1 MKRHPHIAVFV
12 RAILVL
18 VVFALACLPGVARA
32 RSQGVKF
39 SRTPAVIQ
47 PKNSQTMTLLSAN
60 LNLDPIATT
69 SPKLAIVD
77 SSALSTESE
86 GVTFV
91 DVGKS
96 GTGQISVYIVRKGDS
111 LPQIA
116 KMFGVSTNTIMWAN
130 NLKSSTVTEG
140 QELVILPI
148 SGVKHT
154 VKSGDTLKSIA
165 SKYKA
170 DITDVLAYN
179 NVTVDTKL
187 TPGDVI
193 IVPDGELG
201 ASTSSSGTKSTG
213 RTSALG
219 SSPYRRAGDTTAFEP
234 LTVNVG
240 AYPSYPGYYARPLA
254 GGVKTQDLHGYNA
267 VDLGAPTGTGIY
279 AAAEGTVII
288 SKSGGYNGGYG
299 TYVVVSH
306 PNGTQTL
313 YAHMSRNNVSVGQ
326 HVAQGQQIGAVGST
340 GWSTG
345 AHLHF
350 EIRGAKNPF

>member
-1 MKRHPHIAVFV
+1 MA
-12 RAILVL
+12 
-18 VVFALACLPGVARA
+18 
-32 RSQGVKF
+32 
-39 SRTPAVIQ
+39 
-47 PKNSQTMTLLSAN
+47 LLSAN

-77 SSALSTESE
+77 SSALSTEGE
-86 GVTFV
+86 GVAFV
-91 DVGKS
+91 DAGKS
-96 GTGQISVYIVRKGDS
+96 GTGQISVYVVRKGDS

-130 NLKSSTVTEG
+130 NLKSSTVSEG

-165 SKYKA
+165 AKYKA
-170 DITDVLAYN
+170 DMTDTLAYN
-179 NVTVDTKL
+179 NVTIDTKL
-187 TPGDVI
+187 SPGDII
-193 IVPDGELG
+193 IVPDGEIG
-201 ASTSSSGTKSTG
+201 SSSSTGTKSTG
-213 RTSALG
+213 RTTTLG

-234 LTVNVG
+234 LTVNVSN
-240 AYPSYPGYYARPLA
+240 YPSYPGYYARPLA

-267 VDLGAPTGTGIY
+267 VDLGAPSGTAIY

-299 TYVVVSH
+299 SYVVISH

-313 YAHMSRNNVSVGQ
+313 YAHMSRNNALVGQ
-326 HVAQGQQIGAVGST
+326 HVSQGQQIGAVGST

-345 AHLHF
+345 SHLHF
-350 EIRGAKNPF
+350 EVRGAKNPF